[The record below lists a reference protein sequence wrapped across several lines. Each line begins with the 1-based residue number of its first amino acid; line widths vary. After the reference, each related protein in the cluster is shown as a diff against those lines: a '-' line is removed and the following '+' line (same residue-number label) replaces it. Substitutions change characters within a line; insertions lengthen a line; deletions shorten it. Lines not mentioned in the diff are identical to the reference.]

1 MDSLEISLLNG
12 MSLDFDEQYIRDG
25 YKLIVGCDEA
35 GRGCLLGPVF
45 AAAVILP
52 IGFSSPLIND
62 SKKLTEKQREEAYK
76 VIVENAI
83 AYGIASISPDEI
95 DEVNILNASRMAMQK
110 AIEAMNHKFDLI
122 LTDCMKMKGYDVP
135 VIDLVHGDAL
145 SQTIAAASILAK
157 VSRDH
162 LCYELDEKYPMYNIK
177 KNKGYGTKD
186 HLEALKKYGPVKH
199 LHRFSYAP
207 VRACF
212 IEKISLF

>member
-1 MDSLEISLLNG
+1 
-12 MSLDFDEQYIRDG
+12 MSLDLDDKYIEEG
-25 YKLIVGCDEA
+25 YRFIVGCDEA

-52 IGFSSPLIND
+52 IGFHSPLIND
-62 SKKLTEKQREEAYK
+62 SKKLSAKQREKAFD
-76 VIVENAI
+76 IIIENAI
-83 AYGIASISPDEI
+83 AYAISSVDADTI
-95 DEVNILNASRMAMQK
+95 DEVNILNASRMAMEQ
-110 AIEAMNHKFDLI
+110 AIAKLNHEYDLI
-122 LTDCMKMKGYDVP
+122 LTDCMKMKGYEVP

-157 VSRDH
+157 VSRDR
-162 LCYELDEKYPMYNIK
+162 LCDELDEKYPEYHIK

-186 HLEALKKYGPVKH
+186 HLLALKEYGPIKH

-207 VRACF
+207 VKACF

>member
-1 MDSLEISLLNG
+1 
-12 MSLDFDEQYIRDG
+12 MSLDFDEQYIKEG
-25 YKLIVGCDEA
+25 YRLIVGCDEA

-52 IGFSSPLIND
+52 IDYHSSLIND
-62 SKKLTEKQREEAYK
+62 SKKLTAKQREKAFDEITK
-76 VIVENAI
+76 NAI
-83 AYGIASISPDEI
+83 AYAISSVDPDTI
-95 DEVNILNASRMAMQK
+95 DKVNILNASRMAMQQ
-110 AIEAMNHKFDLI
+110 AIAKLNHDFDII

-135 VIDLVHGDAL
+135 VIDLIHGDAL

-157 VSRDH
+157 VSRDRW
-162 LCYELDEKYPMYNIK
+162 CEEIDEKYPVYNIK

-186 HLEALKKYGPVKH
+186 HLAALKEYGPVKH

-207 VRACF
+207 VKACF

>member
-1 MDSLEISLLNG
+1 
-12 MSLDFDEQYIRDG
+12 MSLDFDEQYIKEG
-25 YKLIVGCDEA
+25 YRLIVGCDEA

-52 IGFSSPLIND
+52 IDYHSPLIND
-62 SKKLTEKQREEAYK
+62 SKKLTAKQREKAFEEITK
-76 VIVENAI
+76 NAI
-83 AYGIASISPDEI
+83 AYAISSVDPDTI
-95 DEVNILNASRMAMQK
+95 DEVNILNASRMAMQQ
-110 AIEAMNHKFDLI
+110 AIAKLNHDFDII

-135 VIDLVHGDAL
+135 VIDLIHGDAL

-157 VSRDH
+157 VSRDRW
-162 LCYELDEKYPMYNIK
+162 CAEIDERYPVYNIK

-186 HLEALKKYGPVKH
+186 HLAALKEYGPVKH

-207 VRACF
+207 VKACF

>member
-1 MDSLEISLLNG
+1 MN
-12 MSLDFDEQYIRDG
+12 LDFDEQYYRDG

-52 IGFSSPLIND
+52 PSFSSPLIND
-62 SKKLTEKQREEAYK
+62 SKKLTAKQREEAFK
-76 VIVENAI
+76 IVTENAI
-83 AYGIASISPDEI
+83 AYGVASISADEI

-110 AIEAMNHKFDLI
+110 AITNLNHSFDLI

-135 VIDLVHGDAL
+135 VIDLIHGDAM

-162 LCYELDEKYPMYNIK
+162 YCLELDEKYPQYNIK

-186 HLEALKKYGPVKH
+186 HLEALKKYGPIKH

-207 VRACF
+207 VKACF

>member
-1 MDSLEISLLNG
+1 MEILLLNG
-12 MSLDFDEQYIRDG
+12 MSLDFDEQYYKDG

-52 IGFSSPLIND
+52 PGFNSPLIND
-62 SKKLTEKQREEAYK
+62 SKKLSAKQRENAYQ

-83 AYGIASISPDEI
+83 AYGIASVGPDEI

-110 AIEAMNHKFDLI
+110 AIEAMNHPFDLI

-145 SQTIAAASILAK
+145 SKNIAAASILAK
-157 VSRDH
+157 VSRDR
-162 LCYELDEKYPMYNIK
+162 LCEELDEKYPLYNIK

-207 VRACF
+207 VKACF

>member
-1 MDSLEISLLNG
+1 
-12 MSLDFDEQYIRDG
+12 MSLDFDEQYYNDG
-25 YKLIVGCDEA
+25 YELIVGCDEA

-52 IGFSSPLIND
+52 KGFHSPLIND
-62 SKKLTEKQREEAYK
+62 SKKLSAKQREEAYK
-76 VIVENAI
+76 IIVENAI
-83 AYGIASISPDEI
+83 AYGIASVSSDEI
-95 DEVNILNASRMAMQK
+95 DEVNILNASRLAMQM
-110 AIEAMNHKFDLI
+110 AIEKMNHSFDLI
-122 LTDCMKMKGYDVP
+122 LTDCMKMKGYSVP
-135 VIDLVHGDAL
+135 VIDLVHGDAQ

-162 LCYELDEKYPMYNIK
+162 LCEELDKVYPQYNIK

-199 LHRFSYAP
+199 LHRFTYAP
-207 VRACF
+207 VKACF

>member
-1 MDSLEISLLNG
+1 
-12 MSLDFDEQYIRDG
+12 MSLDFDEQYIKEG
-25 YKLIVGCDEA
+25 YRLIVGCDEA

-52 IGFSSPLIND
+52 IGYHSDLIND
-62 SKKLTEKQREEAYK
+62 SKKLTAKQREKAFEEITK
-76 VIVENAI
+76 NAI
-83 AYGIASISPDEI
+83 AYAISSVDPDTI
-95 DEVNILNASRMAMQK
+95 DEVNILNASRMAMQQ
-110 AIEAMNHKFDLI
+110 AITKLNHDFDII

-135 VIDLVHGDAL
+135 VIDLIHGDAL

-157 VSRDH
+157 VSRDRW
-162 LCYELDEKYPMYNIK
+162 CEEINEKYPVYNIK

-186 HLEALKKYGPVKH
+186 HLAALKEYGPVKH

-207 VRACF
+207 VKACF

>member
-1 MDSLEISLLNG
+1 
-12 MSLDFDEQYIRDG
+12 MSLDLDDKYIEEG
-25 YKLIVGCDEA
+25 YRLIVGCDEA

-52 IGFSSPLIND
+52 VGFKSPLIND
-62 SKKLTEKQREEAYK
+62 SKKLTAKKREEAFEIITK
-76 VIVENAI
+76 NAI
-83 AYGIASISPDEI
+83 AYAISSVDPDTI
-95 DEVNILNASRMAMQK
+95 DEVNILNASRMAMQQ
-110 AIEAMNHKFDLI
+110 AIASLNHDFDLI

-157 VSRDH
+157 VSRDR
-162 LCYELDEKYPMYNIK
+162 LCEELDKKYPVYNIK

-186 HLEALKKYGPVKH
+186 HLEALKKHGPVKH

-212 IEKISLF
+212 IEKVTLF

>member
-1 MDSLEISLLNG
+1 
-12 MSLDFDEQYIRDG
+12 MSLDFDEQYIKEG
-25 YKLIVGCDEA
+25 YRLIVGCDEA

-52 IGFSSPLIND
+52 IDYYSPLIND
-62 SKKLTEKQREEAYK
+62 SKKLTAKQREKAFDEITK
-76 VIVENAI
+76 NAI
-83 AYGIASISPDEI
+83 AYAISSVDPDTI
-95 DEVNILNASRMAMQK
+95 DEVNILNASRMAMQQ
-110 AIEAMNHKFDLI
+110 AIAKLNHDFDII

-135 VIDLVHGDAL
+135 VIDLIHGDAL

-157 VSRDH
+157 VSRDRW
-162 LCYELDEKYPMYNIK
+162 CEEIDEKYPVYNIK

-186 HLEALKKYGPVKH
+186 HLAALKEYGPVKH

-207 VRACF
+207 VKACF

>member
-1 MDSLEISLLNG
+1 
-12 MSLDFDEQYIRDG
+12 MSLDFDEQYIKEG
-25 YKLIVGCDEA
+25 YCLIVGCDEA

-52 IGFSSPLIND
+52 IDYHSPLIND
-62 SKKLTEKQREEAYK
+62 SKKLTAKQREKAFEEITK
-76 VIVENAI
+76 NAI
-83 AYGIASISPDEI
+83 AYAISSVDPDII
-95 DEVNILNASRMAMQK
+95 DEVNILNASRMAMQQ
-110 AIEAMNHKFDLI
+110 AIAKLNHDFDII

-135 VIDLVHGDAL
+135 VIDLIHGDAL

-157 VSRDH
+157 VSRDRW
-162 LCYELDEKYPMYNIK
+162 CEEIDEKYPVYNIK

-186 HLEALKKYGPVKH
+186 HLAALKEYGPVKH

-207 VRACF
+207 VKACF

>member
-1 MDSLEISLLNG
+1 
-12 MSLDFDEQYIRDG
+12 MSLDFDEQYYRDG

-52 IGFSSPLIND
+52 PDFNSPLIND
-62 SKKLTEKQREEAYK
+62 SKKLSEKQREEAYK
-76 VIVENAI
+76 IIVENAI
-83 AYGIASISPDEI
+83 AYGVAFIDPDEI

-110 AIEAMNHKFDLI
+110 AIENMNHDFDLI

-162 LCYELDEKYPMYNIK
+162 LCYELDKKYPRYNIK

-207 VRACF
+207 VKACF

>member
-1 MDSLEISLLNG
+1 MALEL
-12 MSLDFDEQYIRDG
+12 DEQYIKEG
-25 YKLIVGCDEA
+25 YRFIVGTDEA

-52 IGFSSPLIND
+52 IGFHNDLIND
-62 SKKLTEKQREEAYK
+62 SKKLSEKQREKAFEIIK
-76 VIVENAI
+76 ENAV
-83 AYGIASISPDEI
+83 AYAISSIDPETI
-95 DEVNILNASRMAMQK
+95 DEVNILNASRMAMQD
-110 AIEAMNHKFDLI
+110 AISKLNHEFDLI
-122 LTDCMKMKGYDVP
+122 LTDCMKMKGYNVP

-145 SQTIAAASILAK
+145 SQSIAAASILAK

-162 LCYELDEKYPMYNIK
+162 LCVELDKKYPEYNIK

-207 VRACF
+207 VKACF

>member
-1 MDSLEISLLNG
+1 
-12 MSLDFDEQYIRDG
+12 MSLDFDEQYYRDG

-52 IGFSSPLIND
+52 PGFNSPLIND
-62 SKKLTEKQREEAYK
+62 SKKLSAKQREEAYQI
-76 VIVENAI
+76 IVDNAV
-83 AYGIASISPDEI
+83 AYGIASIEPDVI
-95 DEVNILNASRMAMQK
+95 DEVNILNASRMAMQQ
-110 AIEAMNHKFDLI
+110 AIKEMKHDFDLI

-145 SQTIAAASILAK
+145 SQSIAAASILAK
-157 VSRDH
+157 VSRDR
-162 LCYELDEKYPMYNIK
+162 LCVELDKKYPMYNIK

-186 HLEALKKYGPVKH
+186 HLEALKQYGPVKH

-207 VRACF
+207 VKACF

>member
-1 MDSLEISLLNG
+1 
-12 MSLDFDEQYIRDG
+12 MSLDLDEQYIKEG
-25 YKLIVGCDEA
+25 YRLIVGCDEA

-52 IGFSSPLIND
+52 IGFSSSLIND
-62 SKKLTEKQREEAYK
+62 SKKLSAKQREKAYD

-83 AYGIASISPDEI
+83 AYAISSVDPDTI
-95 DEVNILNASRMAMQK
+95 DEVNILNASRMAMVD
-110 AIEAMNHKFDLI
+110 AINKLNHNFDLI
-122 LTDCMKMKGYDVP
+122 LTDCMKMKGFDVP

-157 VSRDH
+157 VSRDR
-162 LCYELDEKYPMYNIK
+162 LCEELDKEYPVYGIK

-186 HLEALKKYGPVKH
+186 HLEALKQYGPVKH

-207 VRACF
+207 VRACL
-212 IEKISLF
+212 IEKITLF